1 MNRSFDCLPLVKVTD
16 DVFYHIMPCL
26 EPAVQ
31 TSKPADDMAENLHS
45 RSKLKKDLLSHTLCS
60 YAALFIAASKT
71 PFSASFFTH
80 LCRAGP

>member
-1 MNRSFDCLPLVKVTD
+1 MNRSFDCLPLAKVTD

-31 TSKPADDMAENLHS
+31 NDMAESLHS

-60 YAALFIAASKT
+60 YAPLFIASSKT